1 MALSRLENFIK
12 SVEGNILYVNPNDLD
27 STDDISNQGN
37 SLTRP
42 FKTIQRALLEAARF
56 SYQVGLDNDKFDKTT
71 IMIYPG
77 EHIIDNRPGYSI
89 DFNGVVRDVNG
100 VTRSLTEFSGISDFS
115 ITSTD
120 NELYKY
126 NSIEGGVIIPRGTSV
141 VGMDL
146 RKTKIRPRFVPDPF
160 DSNIRN
166 AAIFRLTGGCY
177 FWQFSIF
184 DGQGSVYKNYEQ
196 ATFAPD
202 YSHHKLTAF
211 EYADDV
217 NVIPN
222 RGFTDLQMYYHKLT
236 KAYGVASNRPVPD
249 YPGTRDFQTRRPE
262 SEIVGSLGDSVGIAT
277 VRAGDGVTPSTTI
290 TVTTEFDHGF
300 DVDTPIRI
308 NNIDSGGSPAGYD
321 GLFVVAEVLDDR
333 NFKYVSAIVP
343 QPATVVP
350 TAATVNVE
358 VDTVTGCS
366 PYVFNCSVRSVYGMN
381 GMHADGSKSDG
392 FKSMVVAQFTGISLQ
407 KDDNAFVKYNSVTG
421 LYDDQATIGSASVLH
436 LDSRA
441 VYKPDWINT
450 HIKASND
457 AFIQCVSIFA
467 IGYAEHFTVSSGGDM
482 SITNSNSNFGAK
494 SLVAKKFRVDAFNR
508 DNRGFITNI
517 IPPVSLG
524 IEDEITVDTLKVNI
538 EKTKTI
544 GISSHLYLYG
554 YDSFENIP
562 PSSFNNYK
570 LGAKRNEHASL
581 LISNG
586 GVETEYRVPVLM
598 TVPVGI
604 STEEKISFKEY
615 VIKKNQF
622 SVNEIS
628 SNIITLNENHVLQTG
643 EKIRFLSED
652 GSLPDG
658 IKTGQVYYAIRVG
671 IGSTDQIRI
680 ASGLNEANSSVPLSI
695 NNKGGTVRV
704 ISKVSDKLSGE
715 VGHPIQWDDT
725 NQNWYVRT
733 KNETNLYNLISST
746 SLDLLPNVSGEMFIT
761 RTKDDR
767 RTNDR
772 IYKLRY
778 VIPKEET
785 DARPPI
791 DGFIIQESSTTN
803 DFILGNLPTANS
815 AKNNRYVSGCIYDS
829 VNQLASITTE
839 IPHNLEIGSVV
850 SVRQVRSTN
859 NTTGQFNSGYNGLH
873 KVVGI
878 RSDLTF
884 SYSLTTDP
892 GTVTNNFQVRNG
904 NLPFITIKE
913 LKNIITIYSSEAV
926 QEFVPGIQDGI
937 YYLTVV
943 DHSNK
948 ANINYFNI
956 DDLKFSQNVGDL
968 IPKQDRDN
976 PINDWEPA
984 VSYVEPDI
992 IGSVVTNDPERS
1004 ISRETINRFLL
1015 STGSA
1020 QEIAGIAVTTVN
1032 LPNGKVGS
1040 AVTVTTKNSHGFG
1053 SIAKCQIINAGVSYI
1068 PGTYYGVRLVG
1079 PSSTRDATAT
1089 VTVDVSGTVSNVTIT
1104 NGGSGYEQNHICE
1117 ILDVPRISFASTATV
1132 SNLVILNSLETA
1144 FEISGL
1150 RNPAVVGY
1158 STQYGQLNGE
1168 FSVVGINSFNQ
1179 FTYVVEPGIGTN
1191 KVEFY
1196 NSYLKISGPSI
1207 AVTGISYSASVG
1219 IMTVGC
1225 ASTHGLSVGN
1235 KIRIVGINTGNTFNS
1250 VSVTRKDEEF
1260 YNDYFTVFN
1269 TLSDNKTFIC
1279 KTVKGTTGINN
1290 LVGITT
1296 GLVLKSSF
1304 LTQDGVPVLD
1314 DEKLSGRMSFINTG
1328 VFKYVQNQILKTN
1341 ATIDVSDTGG
1351 LNRGDYLQ
1359 IEDEILRISNDP
1371 SPTSNTLSVL
1381 RGQLA
1386 TDSVNHSVGTMIR
1399 KIRPVPIEFH
1409 RPSISRASGHTF
1421 EYLGF
1426 GPGNYSTGMPQRQDR
1441 VLNDRE
1447 VVLSQSFQ
1455 VGAGINVYTGTND
1468 RGDFYIGNKKIT
1480 SPTGKEVEIDTP
1492 FPSDLSDKGTY
1503 KSKLDTDDAIIS
1515 KRLRVEGGPEQTLI
1529 SSFSG
1534 PVVFSNEVNST
1545 SESGITAVN
1554 LNLIGDLR
1562 QSRNIT
1568 VGISTPLV
1576 DGQPGDVVLNANP
1589 LKGGFSGWMYTTDN
1603 SWKRFGLV
1611 SENTNSTDVE
1621 VNNIN
1626 VVDGAVTATSGIF
1639 SFIRVTGIA
1648 TINQVNINS
1657 GNARLGVLTAAN
1669 TIHTGLTTFASETG
1683 LAAEFRKGSV
1693 GFFTD
1698 VSFEQPFD
1706 VTSGTTQMLINGNS
1720 EMKSD
1725 FLSRPGRGTRIINYP
1740 TSVFTEPWLTNQSGI
1755 GSGKISIDLNYGNNF
1770 VIKPSNP
1777 AGSPFADGL
1786 CGPTTFMNFEGVQE
1800 GQQGSIKI
1808 AVAAATTT
1816 TVGWGSIFYFPNGN
1830 PPNLAAGTT
1839 SLLGYYVFEN
1849 SAANHPGKVMISPL
1863 EDLRNLG

>member
-89 DFNGVVRDVNG
+89 DTSGTVRDVNG
-100 VTRSLTEFSGISDFS
+100 VTRSLSEFSGISDFS

-126 NSIEGGVIIPRGTSV
+126 NSIEGGVIIPRGTSL

-160 DSNIRN
+160 NDAVRRS
-166 AAIFRLTGGCY
+166 AIFRLTGGCY
-177 FWQFSIF
+177 FWQFTIF
-184 DGQGSVYKNYEQ
+184 DGQGSVYKNYQ
-196 ATFAPD
+196 PATFAPD

-217 NVIPN
+217 NVIPT

-236 KAYGVASNRPVPD
+236 RAYGVASNRPVPD

-333 NFKYVSAIVP
+333 NFKYVSSIVP
-343 QPATVVP
+343 QPATVIP

-381 GMHADGSKSDG
+381 GMHADGSKSGG
-392 FKSMVVAQFTGISLQ
+392 FKSMVVAQYTGISLQ

-441 VYKPDWINT
+441 VYKPDWINS

-467 IGYAEHFTVSSGGDM
+467 IGYAEHFNVSSGGDM

-508 DNRGFITNI
+508 DNRGFITNV
-517 IPPVSLG
+517 IPPLTLG
-524 IEDEITVDTLKVNI
+524 IGDDITIDTLKIDI
-538 EKTKTI
+538 EKTKNV
-544 GISSHLYLYG
+544 GLSSHLYLYG
-554 YDSFENIP
+554 YNTFENTP
-562 PSSFNNYK
+562 PFSFNDYK
-570 LGAKRNEHASL
+570 LGAKRNERVSV
-581 LISNG
+581 LISNN
-586 GVETEYRVPVLM
+586 GVETEYTMPVLM
-598 TVPVGI
+598 TVPDGI
-604 STEEKISFKEY
+604 VEEKISSKEY
-615 VIKKNQF
+615 IIKKNQ
-622 SVNEIS
+622 SGVNQIT

-643 EKIRFLSED
+643 EKISFLSEN
-652 GSLPDG
+652 GLLPDG

-671 IGSTDQIRI
+671 TGVTDKLKI
-680 ASGLNEANSSVPLSI
+680 ASGINEANSDTPLNI

-704 ISKVSDKLSGE
+704 ISKVSDKTSGE
-715 VGHPIQWDDT
+715 IGHPIQWDAT
-725 NQNWYVRT
+725 NNNWYLNT
-733 KNETNLYNLISST
+733 KVDNDLYNFIIPT
-746 SLDLLPNVSGEMFIT
+746 PIDQLPNVSGEMFIT
-761 RTKDDR
+761 RKNDNR
-767 RTNDR
+767 RTTDK

-791 DGFIIQESSTTN
+791 DGFILQESSTTN
-803 DFILGNLPTANS
+803 DFVLGNLPTVNS
-815 AKNNRYVSGCIYDS
+815 AKNNRYIAKCTYDS
-829 VNQLASITTE
+829 INQLASVTTE
-839 IPHNLEIGSVV
+839 IPHNLEIGSKV
-850 SVRQVRSTN
+850 SVRQITSTN
-859 NTTGQFNSGYNGLH
+859 NTTGTFNLGFNGLH
-873 KVVGI
+873 TVAGI
-878 RSDLTF
+878 SSDLTF
-884 SYSLTTDP
+884 TYSLLSDP
-892 GTVTNNFQVRNG
+892 GAVTNNFQVRNSS
-904 NLPFITIKE
+904 LPFVTIKE
-913 LKNIITIYSSEAV
+913 LKNIITIYSAETV
-926 QEFVPGIQDGI
+926 QEFVPAIQDGI

-956 DDLKFSQNVGDL
+956 DDLKFSQNLGDL

-976 PINDWEPA
+976 PADDWEPA
-984 VSYVEPDI
+984 VSFVEPDI

-1004 ISRETINRFLL
+1004 ISRETINRFLV

-1020 QEIAGIAVTTVN
+1020 QEIAGIAVTAIS

-1040 AVTVTTKNSHGFG
+1040 ALTVTTKNGHRFG
-1053 SIAKCQIINAGVSYI
+1053 SISKCDIITAGLDYA
-1068 PGTYYGVRLVG
+1068 PGTYYGVKLVG
-1079 PSSTRDATAT
+1079 LSSTRDATAT
-1089 VTVDVSGTVSNVTIT
+1089 VVVDVTGTVTSVTIT
-1104 NGGSGYEQNHICE
+1104 NGGSGYKQDQTCQ
-1117 ILDVPRISFASTATV
+1117 ILDIPRISTASTAV
-1132 SNLVILNSLETA
+1132 VGNFVIENGLGST

-1158 STQYGQLNGE
+1158 STFHGNLNGV
-1168 FSVVGINSFNQ
+1168 FSVVGISSFNQ

-1191 KVEFY
+1191 KVEIY
-1196 NSYLKISGPSI
+1196 NSYVNISGPSI
-1207 AVTGISYSASVG
+1207 AVTGIKYSSSDG
-1219 IMTVGC
+1219 IITVGC
-1225 ASTHGLSVGN
+1225 GSTHGLSVGN

-1250 VSVTRKDEEF
+1250 VSVTGKDEEF
-1260 YNDYFTVFN
+1260 YNKYFTVFN
-1269 TLSDNKTFIC
+1269 SENDKTFIC
-1279 KTVKGTTGINN
+1279 KTDKNVSGIDNFVGVTTGS
-1290 LVGITT
+1290 
-1296 GLVLKSSF
+1296 VLKTNF
-1304 LTQDGVPVLD
+1304 LTQDGIPILD
-1314 DEKLSGRMSFINTG
+1314 DEKLSGRMSSMTTG
-1328 VFKYVQNQILKTN
+1328 SVKYVKNQILKSNTS
-1341 ATIDVSDTGG
+1341 IDVDNANG
-1351 LNRGDYLQ
+1351 LVRGDYLQ
-1359 IEDEILRISNDP
+1359 IEDEILRITSDP
-1371 SPTSNTLSVL
+1371 SPTSTNLSVL

-1386 TDSVNHSVGTMIR
+1386 TDSANHAVNTVIR
-1399 KIRPVPIEFH
+1399 KIKPVPIEFH

-1426 GPGNYSTGMPQRQDR
+1426 GPGNYSTGLPQRQDR

-1447 VVLSQSFQ
+1447 VVLSQSYQ
-1455 VGAGINVYTGTND
+1455 VGGGINVYTGTND

-1492 FPSDLSDKGTY
+1492 FPSDLSDRGTY

-1545 SESGITAVN
+1545 SESGITAIN

-1568 VGISTPLV
+1568 VGNATPLV
-1576 DGQPGDVVLNANP
+1576 DGQPGDVVINANP
-1589 LKGGFSGWMYTTDN
+1589 LEGGFAGWIYATDN

-1611 SENTNSTDVE
+1611 SRNSNFTDIV
-1621 VNNIN
+1621 VNSIN
-1626 VVDGAVTATSGIF
+1626 VVGGAITATRGDYQFLSV
-1639 SFIRVTGIA
+1639 SGIA
-1648 TINQVNINS
+1648 TINQVNINN
-1657 GNARLGVLTAAN
+1657 GRARLGILTVTN
-1669 TIHTGLTTFASETG
+1669 SIHTGLTTFASETG

-1698 VSFEQPFD
+1698 VSFEQPID
-1706 VTSGTTQMLINGNS
+1706 VTSGITQLLINGNS
-1720 EMKSD
+1720 EMRST
-1725 FLSRPGRGTRIINYP
+1725 FFSRAGRGTRIINY
-1740 TSVFTEPWLTNQSGI
+1740 TTNVFVEPWLTDQVGL
-1755 GSGKISIDLNYGNNF
+1755 GSGKIAIDLNYGNNF
-1770 VIKPSNP
+1770 VIKPNNP
-1777 AGSPFADGL
+1777 AGSQFTDGL
-1786 CGPTTFMNFEGVQE
+1786 CGPTTFMNFEGIQE

-1808 AVAAATTT
+1808 AVAAATTA
-1816 TVGWGSIFYFPNGN
+1816 TVGWGSIFYFPSGN

-1849 SAANHPGKVMISPL
+1849 PTASHPGRVMISPL